1 MTDMVSDTINSV
13 SKFVKK
19 MLLFTTEYMGKDML
33 QRITK
38 QLSQDHDLL
47 VNLLLKT
54 CCQI

>member
-38 QLSQDHDLL
+38 QLSQDHNLL